1 MSVYLVQKEAM
12 TYFVKI
18 CGWVF
23 VETVPD
29 VYSSLTAP
37 PKLNTEAGNR
47 WEIKMSD
54 ADWGLGLVRRMIRYA
69 STTFRTCESA
79 HYQGLSSS
87 GPLSAL
93 ALMFRLH
100 QLFING
106 ITARCRIYA
115 PLRLASKPTQ
125 IMKFQPQKQH
135 RIILGIQGRMLYYS
149 RSHAQ
154 Q

>member
-1 MSVYLVQKEAM
+1 MA
-12 TYFVKI
+12 YFVKI
-18 CGWVF
+18 CVWVF

-29 VYSSLTAP
+29 IYSVFVRLRP

-54 ADWGLGLVRRMIRYA
+54 ADWGLGLVRRMIRSA

-79 HYQGLSSS
+79 HYQGLSTS

-100 QLFING
+100 QLFLNG
-106 ITARCRIYA
+106 ITVRCRIYA
-115 PLRLASKPTQ
+115 SLRLASKPTQ
-125 IMKFQPQKQH
+125 IMKFQPKKQN
-135 RIILGIQGRMLYYS
+135 RIIILGLQGRKPYYS
-149 RSHAQ
+149 RSHNQ
-154 Q
+154 